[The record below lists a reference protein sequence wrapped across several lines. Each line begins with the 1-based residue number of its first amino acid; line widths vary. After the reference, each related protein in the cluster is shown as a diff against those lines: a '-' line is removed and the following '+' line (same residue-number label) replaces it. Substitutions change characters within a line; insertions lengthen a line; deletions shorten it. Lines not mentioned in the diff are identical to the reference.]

1 MKQVRQE
8 KIIELLTK
16 NKNLSTE
23 ELADYFNVSTQ
34 TIRRDLDSLEE
45 QGIVNKMYGGATIIG
60 GAEEKEEET
69 FASFFD
75 KDVENHLEK
84 TRIAEAAAALIEDRS
99 TVSLDVGTTVRAL
112 APHLN
117 DKNDLI
123 IITRDLATAA
133 ILAGHPTNQVY
144 LIGGFIDANYES
156 SPTYLQEFLNSI
168 STIDVFVFGSAGIT
182 VNEGFTSSVSNIKDY
197 RSLVMSK
204 SAKII
209 AMGDYSKFGRTFFY
223 HTCDLTEVDHI
234 ITDSGAPK
242 DIVQEIRDLGVDIIT
257 V

>member
-1 MKQVRQE
+1 M
-8 KIIELLTK
+8 
-16 NKNLSTE
+16 
-23 ELADYFNVSTQ
+23 
-34 TIRRDLDSLEE
+34 EE

-60 GAEEKEEET
+60 GGEEKEEET

-75 KDVENHLEK
+75 KEVENRLEK
-84 TRIAEAAAALIEDRS
+84 TRIAEAAAALIQDRT
-99 TVSLDVGTTVRAL
+99 TVSLDVGTTVRAM

-117 DKNDLI
+117 EKNDLI

-144 LIGGFIDANYES
+144 FVGGFIDSNYEA
-156 SPTYLQEFLNSI
+156 SPTYLQEFLDSI
-168 STIDVFVFGSAGIT
+168 STIDYFVFGTSGIT
-182 VNEGFTSSVSNIKDY
+182 VNEGFTSIVSNIKDY

-204 SAKII
+204 ASKII

-242 DIVQEIRDLGVDIIT
+242 EIVQEIRDMGVDIIT